1 MTSVDPSGA
10 CSQSRG
16 QLPVN
21 FSSEGVDFVTVA
33 SISYIGWK
41 RGEDYPDTALNYR
54 KGQGKTGT
62 FKIAPRRSR
71 SLAHGTPD
79 LDTFAAPFGPEL
91 VNIAAGKE
99 RCLPQLDA
107 FAAAVRV
114 AGEKQEQAADE
125 ATAAFAK
132 T

>member
-79 LDTFAAPFGPEL
+79 LDTFAAPFG
-91 VNIAAGKE
+91 
-99 RCLPQLDA
+99 
-107 FAAAVRV
+107 V
-114 AGEKQEQAADE
+114 AGEKPEIGVERTRAYQNDPS
-125 ATAAFAK
+125 TIPTLRSRCSNSRVLK
-132 T
+132 KSK